1 VIATEE
7 IGFPLADNIDL
18 LVVLSA
24 AAYSRYQPELGEH
37 GRLIV
42 DSRCAPD
49 SLNGNADRFPV
60 VDTART
66 ISGSQLVT
74 GVVALGVLQA
84 LAGVVVAERCRDQ
97 SPHPTQRD
105 EPGCPQ
111 RRNAASRRERD
122 MKNGTTTRERI
133 RREAAALFRE
143 KGFNGASMA
152 ELAVKVGITK
162 SSLYHHYRSK
172 QSLLSEIIE
181 VTVDRVA
188 PLVEEVAQSD
198 LPIRERLGRAVAL
211 HTVEA
216 IHDQDSIACFVE
228 EGRYLAPDFMAAHVA
243 KRDSYELIFRRM
255 FEEGIASGEFMDQD
269 VGLAVKAILGMCNS
283 VVRWYRPDGGHT
295 PEQIAAQFAYFA
307 VRGAAAA
314 RDLSPSS
321 PGSGT

>member
-1 VIATEE
+1 
-7 IGFPLADNIDL
+7 
-18 LVVLSA
+18 
-24 AAYSRYQPELGEH
+24 
-37 GRLIV
+37 
-42 DSRCAPD
+42 
-49 SLNGNADRFPV
+49 
-60 VDTART
+60 
-66 ISGSQLVT
+66 
-74 GVVALGVLQA
+74 
-84 LAGVVVAERCRDQ
+84 
-97 SPHPTQRD
+97 
-105 EPGCPQ
+105 
-111 RRNAASRRERD
+111 
-122 MKNGTTTRERI
+122 MKNGTSTRERI

-143 KGFNGASMA
+143 KGFNGTSMA
-152 ELAVKVGITK
+152 ELATEVGITK

-172 QSLLSEIIE
+172 QALLSEIIE

-216 IHDQDSIACFVE
+216 IHDQDSVACFVE
-228 EGRYLAPDFMAAHVA
+228 EGRYLAPDFMAAHVV
-243 KRDSYELIFRRM
+243 KRDRYELIFRRM
-255 FEEGIASGEFMDQD
+255 FEEGITSGEFMDQD

-283 VVRWYRPDGGHT
+283 VVRWYRPDGGYT